1 MAKVLDLY
9 MQKKDEY
16 QKKLSAGTLPLQQ
29 LPEVSELNYRID
41 VLETCRAF
49 CQNAPVTKETD
60 RIVYHYQM
68 VDAYVRFMQN
78 ERRFGPRTDETGQK
92 RREMAAASLERVA
105 EEYRRRFAGFN
116 ASKEDQ
122 YKQSIGKIINSVL
135 SVWLQY
141 RDTYVPIQIGS

>member
-9 MQKKDEY
+9 MQKKDEF
-16 QKKLSAGTLPLQQ
+16 QKQLSEEKLPLQQ

-49 CQNAPVTKETD
+49 CRNAPLTREVD

-68 VDAYVRFMQN
+68 VDAYIRFMQN
-78 ERRFGPRTDETGQK
+78 ERRFGLRTDETGQK
-92 RREMAAASLERVA
+92 RRETAAASLERVA

-116 ASKEDQ
+116 ASREDQ
-122 YKQSIGKIINSVL
+122 YKTEIGRIINSVL

-141 RDTYVPIQIGS
+141 RDTYVPIQINH